1 MRYLKLKTLIAI
13 ICFLFC
19 KTNFAQVELDT
30 IYLSVSY
37 PWMNASYRGNT
48 TNNSELLFL
57 KIQDQKKINLTA
69 PLTLNDAKR
78 MRSIRLIF
86 EKNSTPEIGI
96 KIMLRPLF
104 SGRKGTIKE
113 FDTLFHIK
121 EVASN
126 KKFVVFRYRTDATTK
141 NFDFAFIDQDRKLYK
156 RSSKKLKPRRI
167 IAEYNFTNNT
177 TVFYRKNAKV
187 LIDE

>member
-1 MRYLKLKTLIAI
+1 MKTFIAI
-13 ICFLFC
+13 ICLFC
-19 KTNFAQVELDT
+19 CKTTFAQLELDT

-37 PWMNASYRGNT
+37 PWMNTAYRGNT

-57 KIQDQKKINLTA
+57 KIKDQKKVNLTA
-69 PLTLNDAKR
+69 PLTLKDAKR

-86 EKNSTPEIGI
+86 EKTSSPEIGI

-104 SGRKGTIKE
+104 SGRKGPIKE
-113 FDTLFHIK
+113 FDTLFRIK
-121 EVASN
+121 EVTSN
-126 KKFVVFRYRTDATTK
+126 KKFVVFRYRTNATTK

-156 RSSKKLKPRRI
+156 RSLKKLKTRRI

-177 TVFYRKNAKV
+177 TIFYRENAKV